1 MKQRNIILFDLPAVR
16 ENLLPLSYTRPIA
29 DFLVGITTL
38 RKKWESFLAGEFSYS
53 TIGYLSENTR

>member
-1 MKQRNIILFDLPAVR
+1 MESVNVILFDVPAVR

-38 RKKWESFLAGEFSYS
+38 RAKWESMITGTFS
-53 TIGYLSENTR
+53 